1 MIRAVEPVLTIAD
14 RIELAVQNAKRAA
27 HHTGAQTVSEAEASA
42 DVVPIGIEAQ
52 AASIPDLHRTCP
64 GFPADGV
71 AERQFAGKPPMI
83 SGIGG
88 QFPVAEGA
96 IDVPEADRIT
106 GWSPQAQVRDRVT
119 SKVVAE
125 I

>member
-14 RIELAVQNAKRAA
+14 WIELAVQNAKRAA

-64 GFPADGV
+64 GIPADGA
-71 AERQFAGKPPMI
+71 AERQCAGKPPMI
-83 SGIGG
+83 SGIGAELA
-88 QFPVAEGA
+88 VAGGA
-96 IDVPEADRIT
+96 IDVPQARRIT
-106 GWSPQAQVRDRVT
+106 GWSPPARVRDRGASTVL
-119 SKVVAE
+119 
-125 I
+125 